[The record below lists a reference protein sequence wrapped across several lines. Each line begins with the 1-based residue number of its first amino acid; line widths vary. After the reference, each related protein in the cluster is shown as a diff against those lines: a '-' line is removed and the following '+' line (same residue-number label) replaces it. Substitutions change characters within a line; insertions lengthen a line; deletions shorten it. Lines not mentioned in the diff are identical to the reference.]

1 MGKEL
6 FNPHL
11 RKFSIR
17 KLNVGVCSVLLSTL
31 VLLGVTSQVSADE
44 TSASGVQNEISRTDL
59 AEPSATSY
67 QSSSTKL
74 DQPRSLYSF
83 SRTRLYASLCPSS
96 PFWF

>member
-44 TSASGVQNEISRTDL
+44 TSASW
-59 AEPSATSY
+59 
-67 QSSSTKL
+67 
-74 DQPRSLYSF
+74 
-83 SRTRLYASLCPSS
+83 CPK
-96 PFWF
+96 